1 MALDRR
7 RVQTAVIGHAESE
20 DPVVLPMEAIELD
33 NFRER
38 HTGQSYW
45 CGVWLGGCGHQLTT
59 KLYTDRACHF
69 AHVPDPEDTSA
80 CGRQAAGVASAD
92 HLYIKHGVLEW
103 LAEQDI
109 AATATVARDADGS
122 ISGEVLFTPQGH
134 EDLTVVLASASGSV
148 LAGADASQLV
158 LGPGMTHD
166 PHVLVE
172 QGYVNRIQCVPDGTG
187 RRVQVGTQR
196 RDGTRWFDLS
206 ECALTPTGLST
217 PAVEEIRHLRTSRR
231 PIGVRPP
238 RTASTTARPLTA
250 AVDVVAHDM
259 QTSQDR
265 TAVMAALDDAV
276 AAGHSVT
283 EIRRW
288 LNRAEVALHGGATAQ
303 ENDLMRRAGD
313 LLLRLER
320 GVGAPTPREPN
331 LLERKALK
339 TVERLLRELDLQKDR
354 GIQTITPRQR
364 RQLEQASEQA
374 GAWLTDQQR
383 SKIASVQQARSG
395 PVAVPQNPQ
404 NPPRKSAP
412 VPTSR
417 KPAPGPADA
426 GNFDPAGLA
435 DAVRDVLEHAARLGK
450 TVTFSSLCAQVKGL
464 AELPEPQQVYVLR
477 RVTPT
482 AASRGPRPQRPA
494 LLTALITNE
503 EGTMHPL
510 YRRLADLAGHHLPKQ
525 PHSAWA
531 DTVNVI
537 HDRYRRR

>member
-7 RVQTAVIGHAESE
+7 RVQTAVIGYAESE
-20 DPVVLPMEAIELD
+20 DPVVLPMEAIGLD

-59 KLYTDRACHF
+59 KLYTSRVCHF
-69 AHVPDPEDTSA
+69 AHLPDPEGTSA
-80 CGRQAAGVASAD
+80 CGRKASGVASAD
-92 HLYIKHGVLEW
+92 HLYIKQGVLEW

-109 AATATVARDADGS
+109 SATATIARAADGS

-134 EDLTVVLASASGSV
+134 TDLTVLLAGASGS
-148 LAGADASQLV
+148 APTGADASQLV

-166 PHVLVE
+166 PHLLVE
-172 QGYVNRIQCVPDGTG
+172 QGYINRIQCVPDGTR

-196 RDGTRWFDLS
+196 RDGTEWFDLS

-217 PAVEEIRHLRTSRR
+217 PAVEKIWHLRSSRR
-231 PIGVRPP
+231 LIGVRPP
-238 RTASTTARPLTA
+238 RTASTMARPVAA

-259 QTSQDR
+259 QPSQDR
-265 TAVMAALDDAV
+265 AAVMAALDDAV
-276 AAGHSVT
+276 AVGRSVT

-288 LNRAEVALHGGATAQ
+288 LNRAEAAIHGGATAQ

-320 GVGAPTPREPN
+320 GVGAPTLHEPN

-339 TVERLLRELDLQKDR
+339 TVERLLRELGRQKDR
-354 GIQTITPRQR
+354 GIQTVTPRQR
-364 RQLEQASEQA
+364 RQLAQASEQA
-374 GAWLTDQQR
+374 GQWVTDQQR
-383 SKIASVQQARSG
+383 SKIASVLQEPSG
-395 PVAVPQNPQ
+395 PVAVPRNPRQ
-404 NPPRKSAP
+404 KSAP
-412 VPTSR
+412 VPTTR
-417 KPAPGPADA
+417 KPVAEPADA
-426 GNFDPAGLA
+426 GGFDPAGLA

-450 TVTFSSLCAQVKGL
+450 TVPFSSLCAQVKGF
-464 AELPEPQQVYVLR
+464 AELPESRQVYVLR

-482 AASRGPRPQRPA
+482 AAPRSPAPQRPV

-503 EGTMHPL
+503 QGAMHPL
-510 YRRLADLAGHHLPKQ
+510 YRRLADLAGHHLPQ
-525 PHSAWA
+525 RPNSAWA
-531 DTVNVI
+531 DTVNGI
-537 HDRYRRR
+537 HDRYRTR

>member
-33 NFRER
+33 SFRAR

-45 CGVWLGGCGHQLTT
+45 CGVWLGGCGHQLAT

-69 AHVPDPEDTSA
+69 AHLPDPAGTSA
-80 CGRQAAGVASAD
+80 CGRKAAGVASAD

-103 LAEQDI
+103 LAEQAI
-109 AATATVARDADGS
+109 AATATIARDADGS
-122 ISGEVLFTPQGH
+122 INGEVLFTPRGH
-134 EDLTVVLASASGSV
+134 AGLTVVLASAFGSV
-148 LAGADASQLV
+148 PAGGDASQLV
-158 LGPGMTHD
+158 LGPGMPHD
-166 PHVLVE
+166 PQVLVE
-172 QGYVNRIQCVPDGTG
+172 QGYVNRIQCVPDGTR

-196 RDGTRWFDLS
+196 RDGTQWFDLS
-206 ECALTPTGLST
+206 ECALTPSGLST

-238 RTASTTARPLTA
+238 RTASTTERPLAA

-259 QTSQDR
+259 QPSQDR
-265 TAVMAALDDAV
+265 VTVMEALDEAV
-276 AAGHSVT
+276 TVGRSVT

-288 LNRAEVALHGGATAQ
+288 LNRAEAALHGGATAQ

-320 GVGAPTPREPN
+320 GVGAPTPREPDR
-331 LLERKALK
+331 LERRALK
-339 TVERLLRELDLQKDR
+339 TVGRLLRELDLQKGR
-354 GIQTITPRQR
+354 GIQTVTPRQR
-364 RQLEQASEQA
+364 GQLEQASEQA
-374 GAWLTDQQR
+374 GQWLSDQQR
-383 SKIASVQQARSG
+383 SKIASLRQAPSG
-395 PVAVPQNPQ
+395 PVAVPRDPQ
-404 NPPRKSAP
+404 RTSAP

-417 KPAPGPADA
+417 KAAAGLADA
-426 GNFDPAGLA
+426 GGLDTAGLA

-464 AELPEPQQVYVLR
+464 AELPQSRQVYVLR

-482 AASRGPRPQRPA
+482 AVSRSPRPQRPA

-510 YRRLADLAGHHLPKQ
+510 YRRLADLAGHHLPQQ
-525 PHSAWA
+525 PNSAWA
-531 DTVNVI
+531 DTVTVI
-537 HDRYRRR
+537 HDRYRSR

>member
-33 NFRER
+33 SFRER

-59 KLYTDRACHF
+59 KLYTDRSCHF
-69 AHVPDPEDTSA
+69 AHLPDPGGTSA
-80 CGRQAAGVASAD
+80 CGRKAAGVASAD
-92 HLYIKHGVLEW
+92 HLYIKHGVLKW

-109 AATATVARDADGS
+109 AATATIARDADGS
-122 ISGEVLFTPQGH
+122 INGEVLFTPRGH
-134 EDLTVVLASASGSV
+134 AGLTVVLASASGSV
-148 LAGADASQLV
+148 PAGADASQLV

-172 QGYVNRIQCVPDGTG
+172 QGYVNRIQCVPDGTR

-196 RDGTRWFDLS
+196 RDGTQWFDLS
-206 ECALTPTGLST
+206 ECALTPSGLST

-238 RTASTTARPLTA
+238 RTASATARPLAA

-259 QTSQDR
+259 QPSQDR
-265 TAVMAALDDAV
+265 MAVMAALDDAV
-276 AAGHSVT
+276 AAARSVT

-288 LNRAEVALHGGATAQ
+288 LNRAEAALRSGATAQ

-331 LLERKALK
+331 LLERTALK
-339 TVERLLRELDLQKDR
+339 TVERLLRELDRHKGR
-354 GIQTITPRQR
+354 GFQTIAPRQR
-364 RQLEQASEQA
+364 RQLIHASEQA
-374 GAWLTDQQR
+374 GQWLTDQQR
-383 SKIASVQQARSG
+383 SKVASLQQAPSG
-395 PVAVPQNPQ
+395 SVPVPRDPQ
-404 NPPRKSAP
+404 RKP

-417 KPAPGPADA
+417 TPASDPADA
-426 GNFDPAGLA
+426 GSFDTAGLA

-464 AELPEPQQVYVLR
+464 AELPQSRQVYVLR

-482 AASRGPRPQRPA
+482 AASRSPRPQRPA

-510 YRRLADLAGHHLPKQ
+510 YRRLADLAGHHLPQQ
-525 PHSAWA
+525 PNSAWA

-537 HDRYRRR
+537 HDRYRSR